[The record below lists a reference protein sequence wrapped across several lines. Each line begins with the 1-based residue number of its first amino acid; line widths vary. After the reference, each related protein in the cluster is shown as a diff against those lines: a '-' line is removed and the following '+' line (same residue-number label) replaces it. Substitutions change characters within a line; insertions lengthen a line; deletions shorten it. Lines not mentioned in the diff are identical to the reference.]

1 MARQMS
7 EERKIVIYCSS
18 SYDIDQKYNQAAREL
33 TRAAC
38 SLGYTIVS
46 GGAIKGTMGAI
57 GDEVAR
63 CGGRHIGIL
72 PRFMEQYKF
81 PGLDKVIWT
90 DTMAERKEKMREGTS
105 AAIALPG
112 GIGTLDEVIGTLTLA
127 KLGKYGGKIYALNLD
142 GFYNPLM
149 DLLDHYV
156 KTGMLDARSRGLIG
170 FPDTVSELV
179 GHLD

>member
-1 MARQMS
+1 MN
-7 EERKIVIYCSS
+7 EERKVVIYCSA
-18 SYDIDQKYNQAAREL
+18 SYDIDQKYNQAAREV

-63 CGGRHIGIL
+63 CGGRHIGVL

-81 PGLDKVIWT
+81 PGLDEIIWT
-90 DTMAERKEKMREGTS
+90 GTMAERKELMREGTC

-112 GIGTLDEVIGTLTLA
+112 GIDVVTCRAVNR
-127 KLGKYGGKIYALNLD
+127 YSGKIFALNID
-142 GFYNPLM
+142 GFYDPLK

-156 KTGMLDARSRGLIG
+156 RTGMLDTLSRGLIE
-170 FPDTVSELV
+170 FPDTVAELV

>member
-1 MARQMS
+1 MN
-7 EERKIVIYCSS
+7 EERKVVIYCSA
-18 SYDIDQKYNQAAREL
+18 SYDIDQKYNQAAREV

-63 CGGRHIGIL
+63 CGGRHIGVL

-81 PGLDKVIWT
+81 PGLDEIIWT
-90 DTMAERKEKMREGTS
+90 DTMAERKELMREGTC
-105 AAIALPG
+105 AAIAL
-112 GIGTLDEVIGTLTLA
+112 IGTLTLA
-127 KLGKYGGKIYALNLD
+127 KLERYSGKIFALNLD
-142 GFYNPLM
+142 GFYDPLK

-156 KTGMLDARSRGLIG
+156 RTGMLDTLSRGLIE
-170 FPDTVSELV
+170 FPDTVAELV

>member
-1 MARQMS
+1 MS
-7 EERKIVIYCSS
+7 EERKIVIYCSA
-18 SYDIDQKYNQAAREL
+18 SYDIDQKYNQAAREV

-46 GGAIKGTMGAI
+46 GGAIKGTMGAVA
-57 GDEVAR
+57 DEVAR
-63 CGGRHIGIL
+63 CGGRHIGVL

-81 PGLDKVIWT
+81 PGLDLVIWT
-90 DTMAERKEKMREGTS
+90 DTMAERKERMREGT

-127 KLGKYGGKIYALNLD
+127 KLDKYDGKIYALNLD
-142 GFYNPLM
+142 GFYNPLKA
-149 DLLDHYV
+149 LLDHYV
-156 KTGMLDARSRGLIG
+156 ATGMLDQRSRNLIE
-170 FPDTVSELV
+170 FPDTVAELV